1 MHYTVRLDTFTVKF
15 VSRWITDN
23 ISDILSLACTTRNV
37 NQGLNSQFPGNS
49 LPHPSLSPMSTHI
62 RDQSQPLLT
71 YYYQKAIVYLI
82 K

>member
-1 MHYTVRLDTFTVKF
+1 MHYTVRLGTFTVKF

-23 ISDILSLACTTRNV
+23 IRYILSLACTRNV

-62 RDQSQPLLT
+62 RDQSHPLLT
-71 YYYQKAIVYLI
+71 YYYQKGIVYLI